1 MATLKSRNPFDGNFF
16 DSVQSSKGDTDVP
29 HDGDIVKKPGQR
41 LNIEV
46 DPNLHKALKRRA
58 VEEERT
64 ISDILRQL
72 IETYLGL

>member
-1 MATLKSRNPFDGNFF
+1 MARLKSRNPFEGNFF
-16 DSVQSSKGDTDVP
+16 ESVESTKRGADAP
-29 HDGDIVKKPGQR
+29 HDDAILKKPGQR
-41 LNIEV
+41 LNIEI
-46 DPNLHKALKRRA
+46 DPTLHKALKRRA